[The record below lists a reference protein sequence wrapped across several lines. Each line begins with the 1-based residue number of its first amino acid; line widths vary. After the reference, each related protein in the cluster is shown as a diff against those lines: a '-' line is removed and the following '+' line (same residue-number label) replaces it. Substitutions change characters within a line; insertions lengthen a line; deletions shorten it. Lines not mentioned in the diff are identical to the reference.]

1 VVRGFFVSMTVAAA
15 IAVALLAAP
24 GAGAATS
31 CGGHV
36 TVKGAVP
43 CYKARAI
50 VKEFKRTRNYKIQG
64 FKCSGTISGGQV
76 TEVNCHLTA
85 KRIHWKA

>member
-1 VVRGFFVSMTVAAA
+1 MRRLL
-15 IAVALLAAP
+15 IAALLAGTLALVTLTTA

-31 CGGHV
+31 CGHHV
-36 TVKGAVP
+36 TVKGPVP

-50 VKEFKRTRNYKIQG
+50 VKEFKRTRKHKIQG
-64 FKCSGTISGGQV
+64 FKCSGTVSGGRV
-76 TEVNCHLTA
+76 TEVTCHLQG